1 MEIKGIDISRA
12 QTDIDFDEIVKAG
25 IKFVI
30 IRAGIGT
37 DEDTFFRKYLA
48 ECEKRN
54 IDYGFYWFF
63 EATTE
68 AEMKKE
74 CEACIS
80 VLKGKRPSYPV
91 FVDMESQT
99 QIDKMTTDQRTDM
112 ALYICQMLEKNGLPA
127 GIYANPSWMENYY
140 DKSRI
145 MGKYDIWL
153 ANWTYD
159 PKIES
164 KYDYLQTMWQ
174 WGLTQIDGRD
184 VDADI
189 CYIDY
194 PNKTKMWYSVN
205 NIPTDAETSVDA
217 PETTQD
223 APESVSAIKVGDK
236 VTVKKNARFSNGVIP
251 CVFVYNTVFDVV
263 QMSRNGE
270 EALLSIG
277 GSYTGWMYTKDLVL
291 VESKAEEKPAQSR
304 LSVGDTVKV
313 TNGATTYDGRALAA
327 FVYIQLYTVMEV
339 SGDRIVIGQNGNVTA
354 AVNEKDLI
362 KI

>member
-1 MEIKGIDISRA
+1 
-12 QTDIDFDEIVKAG
+12 
-25 IKFVI
+25 
-30 IRAGIGT
+30 
-37 DEDTFFRKYLA
+37 
-48 ECEKRN
+48 
-54 IDYGFYWFF
+54 
-63 EATTE
+63 
-68 AEMKKE
+68 MKKE
-74 CEACIS
+74 GEACIS
-80 VLKGKRPSYPV
+80 VLQGKRPSYPV

-99 QIDKMTTDQRTDM
+99 QIDKMTTNQRTDM

-127 GIYANPSWMENYY
+127 GIYANPSWLENYY
-140 DKSRI
+140 NKSELV
-145 MGKYDIWL
+145 GKYDIWL
-153 ANWTYD
+153 AHWTGSPEKQSSY
-159 PKIES
+159 
-164 KYDYLQTMWQ
+164 KYGQTMWQ

-194 PNKTKMWYSVN
+194 PNKTKMWYRVN
-205 NIPTDAETSVDA
+205 NIPTNA

-223 APESVSAIKVGDK
+223 APERVPAIKVGDK

-277 GSYTGWMYTKDLVL
+277 GSYTGWMYTKDLVV

-313 TNGATTYDGRALAA
+313 TNGATTYNGRALAP
-327 FVYIQLYTVMEV
+327 FVYVQLYEVMEV

>member
-1 MEIKGIDISRA
+1 MDIKGIDISRA
-12 QTDIDFDEIVKAG
+12 QTDIDFDEIVKSGA
-25 IKFVI
+25 KFVI
-30 IRAGIGT
+30 IRAGIRT
-37 DEDTFFRKYLA
+37 DEDTYFRRNLA

-54 IDYGFYWFF
+54 INYGFYWYF

-74 CEACIS
+74 CEACIA

-91 FVDMESQT
+91 FVDMESQS
-99 QIDKMTTDQRTDM
+99 QIDNMTTDQRTDM

-145 MGKYDIWL
+145 VGKYDIWL

-159 PKIES
+159 PKVES
-164 KYDYLQTMWQ
+164 KYNYFQTMWQ

-194 PNKTKMWYSVN
+194 PAKTNFWYRTN
-205 NIPTDAETSVDA
+205 NISTDTETSTDV

-223 APESVSAIKVGDK
+223 ASDSFPAIKVGDK
-236 VTVKKNARFSNGVIP
+236 VTVKKNALFSNGVIP

-270 EALLSIG
+270 EALLSVG
-277 GSYTGWMYTKDLVL
+277 GSLTGWMYVKDLVL
-291 VESKAEEKPAQSR
+291 AESKAEEKPAQSR

-354 AVNEKDLI
+354 AVNENDLI

>member
-1 MEIKGIDISRA
+1 MNIKGIDISRA
-12 QTDIDFDEIVKAG
+12 QTDIDFDEIVKSGA
-25 IKFVI
+25 KFVI
-30 IRAGIGT
+30 IRAGIRT
-37 DEDTFFRKYLA
+37 DEDTYFRRNLA

-54 IDYGFYWFF
+54 IDFGFYWYF

-68 AEMKKE
+68 TEMKKE
-74 CEACIS
+74 CEACIA

-91 FVDMESQT
+91 FVDMESQS
-99 QIDKMTTDQRTDM
+99 QIDNMTTDQRTDM

-159 PKIES
+159 PKVES
-164 KYDYLQTMWQ
+164 KYNYFQTMWQ

-205 NIPTDAETSVDA
+205 NIPTDA

-223 APESVSAIKVGDK
+223 APESVPAIKVGDK
-236 VTVKKNARFSNGVIP
+236 VTVKKNARFSNGCIP

-277 GSYTGWMYTKDLVL
+277 GSYTGWMYTKDLVV

-313 TNGATTYDGRALAA
+313 INGATTYDGMALAA

>member
-30 IRAGIGT
+30 LRAGIGT

-48 ECEKRN
+48 ECEKHKMPF
-54 IDYGFYWFF
+54 GCYWYIK
-63 EATTE
+63 ATTNNDFR
-68 AEMKKE
+68 KE
-74 CEACIS
+74 VNACITAMKG
-80 VLKGKRPSYPV
+80 LKPSYPV
-91 FVDMESQT
+91 FFDMEEQA
-99 QIDKMTTDQRTDM
+99 QIEALSTEKRTEM
-112 ALYICQMLEKNGLPA
+112 AKYFCQMLEKNGLPA

-205 NIPTDAETSVDA
+205 NIPTDA
-217 PETTQD
+217 PEITQD
-223 APESVSAIKVGDK
+223 EAEGVPAIKVGDK
-236 VTVKKNARFSNGVIP
+236 VTVKKNARFVNDVIP
-251 CVFVYNTVFDVV
+251 CAFVYNTVFDVV

-291 VESKAEEKPAQSR
+291 VETKAEEKPAQSR

>member
-30 IRAGIGT
+30 LRAGIGT
-37 DEDTFFRKYLA
+37 DEDTYFRKYLA
-48 ECEKRN
+48 ECEKHK
-54 IDYGFYWFF
+54 IPFGCYWDIK
-63 EATTE
+63 ATTNNDFR
-68 AEMKKE
+68 KE
-74 CEACIS
+74 VNACITAMKG
-80 VLKGKRPSYPV
+80 LKPSYPV
-91 FVDMESQT
+91 FFDMEEQA
-99 QIDKMTTDQRTDM
+99 QIEALSTEKRTEM
-112 ALYICQMLEKNGLPA
+112 AKYFCQMLEKNGLPA
-127 GIYANPSWMENYY
+127 GIYANPSWLENYY
-140 DKSRI
+140 NKSELV
-145 MGKYDIWL
+145 GKYDIWL
-153 ANWTYD
+153 AHWTGSPEKQSSY
-159 PKIES
+159 
-164 KYDYLQTMWQ
+164 KYGQTMWQ

-194 PNKTKMWYSVN
+194 PNKTKMWYRVN

-223 APESVSAIKVGDK
+223 APESVPAIKVGDK
-236 VTVKKNARFSNGVIP
+236 VTVKKNAKFSNGVIP
-251 CVFVYNTVFDVV
+251 CAFVYNTVFDVA

-277 GSYTGWMYTKDLVL
+277 GTYTGWMYTKDLVV

-313 TNGATTYDGRALAA
+313 NNGATTYDGRALAA